1 MFVNVHIVY
10 AVVYAPGFTPPFVQ
24 SDVPSVEWVITLSD
38 YDPAGC
44 SIIHKWGGGER
55 VYDIVGNF

>member
-24 SDVPSVEWVITLSD
+24 SDVPSVEWVIALSD

-44 SIIHKWGGGER
+44 SIIHNERSGRRGGG
-55 VYDIVGNF
+55 I